1 MSAATSETD
10 KVGYKS
16 PRRVLVAF
24 FARSRDK
31 WKRKYMDQKA
41 ELKRLKNRVAD
52 VTKSREKWRD
62 EADTFR
68 RRAEE
73 LEVENTGLR
82 EQAAALKKGGPRL
95 AAR

>member
-31 WKRKYMDQKA
+31 WKRKYMNQKTD
-41 ELKRLKNRVAD
+41 LKRLKNRVAD
-52 VTKSREKWRD
+52 VTKSREKWHD
-62 EADTFR
+62 EADAFR
-68 RRAEE
+68 RQAEE
-73 LEVENTGLR
+73 LRAQNAALR
-82 EQAAALKKGGPRL
+82 EQVAALKKGGLGL
-95 AAR
+95 AVR